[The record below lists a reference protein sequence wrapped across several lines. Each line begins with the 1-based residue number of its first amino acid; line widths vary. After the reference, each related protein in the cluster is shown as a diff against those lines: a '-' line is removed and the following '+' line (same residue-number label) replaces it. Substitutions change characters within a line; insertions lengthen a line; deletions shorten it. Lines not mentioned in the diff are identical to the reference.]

1 MANNPYVNKV
11 IYGGTT
17 LIDISDTTATA
28 DKILEGY
35 TAYGANGQKITG
47 TAEQHNIL
55 ISDTTDEHGGVI
67 RTITVNDAVQLQTK
81 TITPTSS
88 RQVVGPDTGYDG
100 FSEVI
105 VEAEQSTEP
114 DLQSKTV
121 SYTPSE
127 VAQSATI
134 TADSGHDGLSS
145 VKVSVG
151 AIPSSYG
158 RIEWDGATLMVY

>member
-35 TAYGANGQKITG
+35 TAYGADGQKITG

-55 ISDTTDEHGGVI
+55 VADTTDEHGGTI
-67 RTITVNDAVQLQTK
+67 RTITVTDAVHLQTK
-81 TITPTSS
+81 TITPTIS
-88 RQVVGPDTGYDG
+88 RQVVGPDAGYDG
-100 FSEVI
+100 FGDVT
-105 VEAEQSTEP
+105 VE
-114 DLQSKTV
+114 
-121 SYTPSE
+121 
-127 VAQSATI
+127 
-134 TADSGHDGLSS
+134 
-145 VKVSVG
+145 